1 MPGSDPPSR
10 SGSTYR
16 IAVIRRSATTITVLA
31 RSRGRCGTHRGGNED
46 RDFGARAAEPT
57 SSDPSEWWDA
67 VDATRGGPR
76 TCRRVAARRH
86 ARRGAAVLG
95 LPARAVLLDPLRLL
109 RLQHL
114 HRRRARSGRA
124 AQLVR
129 RPGDRRGPARPSGA
143 RRRGPAGADGLRR
156 RWHAD
161 AAARRRP
168 GSAADAR
175 RGPSSGWPPD
185 AEVTTEA
192 NPDSVDGA
200 VSAASCGRP
209 GFTRVSFG
217 MQSAAPHVLAVL
229 DRTHTPGRAVEVVA
243 RGAGGRVR
251 ARQPRP
257 DLRHA
262 GGDRADFAGSLQA
275 AVDAGVDHVSAYA
288 LIVEDGTRL
297 GGPDPAR

>member
-31 RSRGRCGTHRGGNED
+31 RSRGRCGTRGGGNED

-86 ARRGAAVLG
+86 ARRGTTVLG

-114 HRRRARSGRA
+114 HRGRARSGREP
-124 AQLVR
+124 QLVR

-143 RRRGPAGADGLRR
+143 RRRGPAGADRLRR
-156 RWHAD
+156 GWHAD
-161 AAARRRP
+161 AAAQHRP
-168 GSAADAR
+168 GSAADRCPGRVRAGRGR
-175 RGPSSGWPPD
+175 RGHHRGEPGLG
-185 AEVTTEA
+185 
-192 NPDSVDGA
+192 DGA
-200 VSAASCGRP
+200 VSAAAAGRGLHP
-209 GFTRVSFG
+209 GVVRDAEHG
-217 MQSAAPHVLAVL
+217 APC
-229 DRTHTPGRAVEVVA
+229 A
-243 RGAGGRVR
+243 RGAGPHPHPGTRGRGGGAGAVGRVR

-262 GGDRADFAGSLQA
+262 GGDRARLRRLAAGR
-275 AVDAGVDHVSAYA
+275 G
-288 LIVEDGTRL
+288 RL
-297 GGPDPAR
+297 RRRPRVGIRAHRGGGHPAGGPDPAR